1 LVNFLRSNNT
11 VAALNLAA
19 KVRFFSTKKQKKRF
33 KYTVLSIIPILLPKT
48 NAQTMSHTLFLIN
61 GALSNKNKMLQRLHQ
76 AFAKGIEYTVLET
89 QYAQH
94 AIQLLSEAAQS
105 RKYTHFIAIGGDGSL
120 NEMINGI
127 MQGYRLST
135 DLNLPVT
142 DRYDWSAL
150 AEITMG
156 MMKAGSGNDFSRSIN
171 APDTF
176 EELRKSIEQNK
187 TKTIDIGYAQYTSTT
202 MQLTERFFMNITDVG
217 LGGAVAVR
225 ISDRKTRW
233 LSPQM
238 MYNTA
243 IVQTFFTYNKNT
255 VACTNTDGFEWKGKA
270 MSVIAANGK
279 YFASG
284 LGIAPDAELD
294 SGKLQLV
301 ILGDITLFDYFMQ
314 LPTAMR
320 CKHIKHKQVWYHTV
334 SDITISPVDAPL
346 PIDMDGEFVGYAP
359 LSMRKFKQCLRFV
372 VL

>member
-1 LVNFLRSNNT
+1 MYAILLT
-11 VAALNLAA
+11 L
-19 KVRFFSTKKQKKRF
+19 
-33 KYTVLSIIPILLPKT
+33 PILLPKI
-48 NAQTMSHTLFLIN
+48 NKQIMSHTVFLIN
-61 GALSNKNKMLQRLHQ
+61 GSLSNKNKMLQQLHH
-76 AFAKGIEYTVLET
+76 AFGTGIEYTVLET

-94 AIQLLSEAAQS
+94 AIQLVAEAAKS
-105 RKYTHFIAIGGDGSL
+105 RKYTHFVAIGGDGSL

-127 MQGYRLST
+127 MQGYCLST
-135 DLNLPVT
+135 DLSLPVI
-142 DRYDWSAL
+142 DRYDCDAL
-150 AEITMG
+150 SKIAMG
-156 MMKAGSGNDFSRSIN
+156 MIKAGSGNDFSRSIN
-171 APDTF
+171 TPNTF
-176 EELRKSIEQNK
+176 EALRKSIEQNK
-187 TKTIDIGYAQYTSTT
+187 TKNIDIGYAQYTSTT

-225 ISDRKTRW
+225 ISDRKYRW

-238 MYNTA
+238 LYNKA
-243 IVQTFFTYNKNT
+243 IVQTFFTYKKST
-255 VACTNTDGFEWKGKA
+255 ITCTNSDGFEWKGKA

-301 ILGDITLFDYFMQ
+301 ILGDITLLDYFMQ

-320 CKHIKHKQVWYHTV
+320 CKHIKHPQVWYHTV

-359 LSMRKFKQCLRFV
+359 LSMRKFRQCLRFV
-372 VL
+372 VLD